1 MASSIVRVAV
11 PDSAA
16 LESAVLSY
24 MARGYAIVERGAER
38 AVLQKRKQF
47 SLPWL
52 VIGLVLCVV
61 PLLVYLLVYASQ
73 PDAWVV
79 ELVVTPGR

>member
-1 MASSIVRVAV
+1 MASSIVRVGV
-11 PDSAA
+11 PTPGA
-16 LESAVLSY
+16 LESAALSY
-24 MARGYAIVERGAER
+24 MARGYVIVERSAER
-38 AVLQKRKQF
+38 VVLQKRKQF

-52 VIGLVLCVV
+52 VVGLLLCIV

-79 ELVVTPGR
+79 ELVVTPAS